1 MFVRILD
8 REPRDFSCGRFR
20 SERIHHQ
27 VNIKTKRKMSFW
39 KKLLLMILVLA
50 SLSYFVWQNEDF
62 QRKYLYPYDYQDTI
76 NFYADR
82 YEVDRNLVASVILA
96 ESKFRQDATS
106 VHGAR
111 GLMQIMPET
120 GSWIATQIEDDSFS
134 VDKLYN
140 VNMNIKYGTWYL
152 SELQTEFEG
161 NEVLALAAYNA
172 GRGNVYEWM
181 EKYHWDIDFKDYTKI
196 PFPETREYVKRVL
209 ENKKHYNKLYK

>member
-1 MFVRILD
+1 MSSLM
-8 REPRDFSCGRFR
+8 
-20 SERIHHQ
+20 SEGIHHQ

-140 VNMNIKYGTWYL
+140 VTMNIKYGTWYL

-181 EKYHWDIDFKDYTKI
+181 EKYHWDINFKDYTKI
-196 PFPETREYVKRVL
+196 PFPETREYVIRVL

>member
-1 MFVRILD
+1 MSSLM
-8 REPRDFSCGRFR
+8 
-20 SERIHHQ
+20 SEGIHHQ

-50 SLSYFVWQNEDF
+50 SLSYFIWQNEDF

-140 VNMNIKYGTWYL
+140 VNMNVKYGTWYL

-181 EKYHWDIDFKDYTKI
+181 EKYHWDINFKDYTKI

>member
-1 MFVRILD
+1 MSSLM
-8 REPRDFSCGRFR
+8 
-20 SERIHHQ
+20 SEGIHHQ

-181 EKYHWDIDFKDYTKI
+181 EKYHWDIKFKDYTKI

-209 ENKKHYNKLYK
+209 ENKKHYNRLYK

>member
-1 MFVRILD
+1 MSSLM
-8 REPRDFSCGRFR
+8 
-20 SERIHHQ
+20 SEGIHHQ

-106 VHGAR
+106 AHGAR

-181 EKYHWDIDFKDYTKI
+181 EKYHWDINFKDYTKI

>member
-1 MFVRILD
+1 MSSLM
-8 REPRDFSCGRFR
+8 

-134 VDKLYN
+134 VEKLYN

-181 EKYHWDIDFKDYTKI
+181 EKYHWDINFKDYTKI

>member
-1 MFVRILD
+1 MSSLM
-8 REPRDFSCGRFR
+8 

-181 EKYHWDIDFKDYTKI
+181 EKYHWDINFKDYTKI

>member
-1 MFVRILD
+1 MSSLM
-8 REPRDFSCGRFR
+8 
-20 SERIHHQ
+20 SEGIHHQ

-120 GSWIATQIEDDSFS
+120 ASWIATQIEDDSFS

-181 EKYHWDIDFKDYTKI
+181 EKYHWDINFKDYTKI

>member
-1 MFVRILD
+1 MSSLM
-8 REPRDFSCGRFR
+8 
-20 SERIHHQ
+20 SEGIHHQ
-27 VNIKTKRKMSFW
+27 VNIKTKRKTSFW

-50 SLSYFVWQNEDF
+50 SLSYFIWQNEDF

-181 EKYHWDIDFKDYTKI
+181 EKYHWDINFKDYTKI

>member
-1 MFVRILD
+1 MSSLM
-8 REPRDFSCGRFR
+8 
-20 SERIHHQ
+20 SEGIHHQ
-27 VNIKTKRKMSFW
+27 VNIKTKRKTSFW

-50 SLSYFVWQNEDF
+50 SLSYFIWQNEDF

-152 SELQTEFEG
+152 YELQTEFEG

-181 EKYHWDIDFKDYTKI
+181 EKYHWGIDFKDYTKI

>member
-1 MFVRILD
+1 MSSLM
-8 REPRDFSCGRFR
+8 
-20 SERIHHQ
+20 SEGIHHQ

-181 EKYHWDIDFKDYTKI
+181 EKYHWDINFKDYTKI

-209 ENKKHYNKLYK
+209 ENKKYYNKLYK

>member
-1 MFVRILD
+1 MSSLM
-8 REPRDFSCGRFR
+8 
-20 SERIHHQ
+20 SEGIHHQ

-50 SLSYFVWQNEDF
+50 SLSYFIWQNEDF

-134 VDKLYN
+134 VEKLYN

-181 EKYHWDIDFKDYTKI
+181 EKYHWDINFKDYTKI

>member
-1 MFVRILD
+1 MSSLM
-8 REPRDFSCGRFR
+8 
-20 SERIHHQ
+20 SEGIHHQ

-50 SLSYFVWQNEDF
+50 SLSYFIWQNEDF

-82 YEVDRNLVASVILA
+82 YEVDRNLVASVILV

-181 EKYHWDIDFKDYTKI
+181 EKYHWDINFKDYTKI

-209 ENKKHYNKLYK
+209 ENKKHYNRLYK

>member
-1 MFVRILD
+1 MSSLM
-8 REPRDFSCGRFR
+8 
-20 SERIHHQ
+20 SEGIHHQ

-50 SLSYFVWQNEDF
+50 SLSYFIWQNEDF

-120 GSWIATQIEDDSFS
+120 ASWIATQIEDDSFS

-140 VNMNIKYGTWYL
+140 VNINIKYGTWYL

-181 EKYHWDIDFKDYTKI
+181 EKYHWGIDFKDYNKI
-196 PFPETREYVKRVL
+196 HFPETREYVKRVL

>member
-1 MFVRILD
+1 MSSLM
-8 REPRDFSCGRFR
+8 
-20 SERIHHQ
+20 SEGIHHQ

-50 SLSYFVWQNEDF
+50 SLSYFIWQNEDF

-181 EKYHWDIDFKDYTKI
+181 EKYHWDINFKDYTKI

-209 ENKKHYNKLYK
+209 ENKKHYNRLYK

>member
-1 MFVRILD
+1 MSSLM
-8 REPRDFSCGRFR
+8 
-20 SERIHHQ
+20 SEGIHHQ

-50 SLSYFVWQNEDF
+50 SLSYFIWQNEDF

-120 GSWIATQIEDDSFS
+120 ASWIATQIEDDSFS

-181 EKYHWDIDFKDYTKI
+181 EKYHWDINFKDYTKI

>member
-1 MFVRILD
+1 MSSLM
-8 REPRDFSCGRFR
+8 
-20 SERIHHQ
+20 SEGIHHQ

-50 SLSYFVWQNEDF
+50 SLNYFIWQNEDF

-181 EKYHWDIDFKDYTKI
+181 EKYHWDINFKDYTKI

>member
-1 MFVRILD
+1 MSSLM
-8 REPRDFSCGRFR
+8 
-20 SERIHHQ
+20 SEGIHHQ

-50 SLSYFVWQNEDF
+50 SLSYFIWQNEDF

-134 VDKLYN
+134 VEKLYN

-181 EKYHWDIDFKDYTKI
+181 EKYHWGIDFKDYTKI

>member
-1 MFVRILD
+1 MSSLM
-8 REPRDFSCGRFR
+8 
-20 SERIHHQ
+20 SEGIHHQ
-27 VNIKTKRKMSFW
+27 VNIKTKRKTSFW

>member
-1 MFVRILD
+1 MSSLM
-8 REPRDFSCGRFR
+8 
-20 SERIHHQ
+20 SEGIHHQ

-50 SLSYFVWQNEDF
+50 SLSYFIWQNEDF

-120 GSWIATQIEDDSFS
+120 ASWIATQIEDDSFS
-134 VDKLYN
+134 VEKLYN

>member
-1 MFVRILD
+1 MSSLM
-8 REPRDFSCGRFR
+8 
-20 SERIHHQ
+20 SEGIHHQ

-120 GSWIATQIEDDSFS
+120 ASWIATQIEDDSFS

>member
-1 MFVRILD
+1 MSSLM
-8 REPRDFSCGRFR
+8 
-20 SERIHHQ
+20 SEGIHHQ

-181 EKYHWDIDFKDYTKI
+181 EKYHWGIDFKDYTKI

-209 ENKKHYNKLYK
+209 KIKNIIISYINKEGYIL

>member
-1 MFVRILD
+1 MSSLM
-8 REPRDFSCGRFR
+8 
-20 SERIHHQ
+20 SEGIHHQ

-50 SLSYFVWQNEDF
+50 SLSYFIWQNEDF

-181 EKYHWDIDFKDYTKI
+181 EKYHWNINFKDYTKI

>member
-1 MFVRILD
+1 MSSLM
-8 REPRDFSCGRFR
+8 
-20 SERIHHQ
+20 SEGIHHQ

-172 GRGNVYEWM
+172 GRENVYEWM
-181 EKYHWDIDFKDYTKI
+181 EKYHWDINFKDYTKI

>member
-1 MFVRILD
+1 MSSLM
-8 REPRDFSCGRFR
+8 
-20 SERIHHQ
+20 SEGIHHQ
-27 VNIKTKRKMSFW
+27 VNIKTKRKMSFL

-50 SLSYFVWQNEDF
+50 SLSYFIWQNEDF

-181 EKYHWDIDFKDYTKI
+181 EKYNWDINFKDYTKI

-209 ENKKHYNKLYK
+209 ENKKHYNELYK

>member
-1 MFVRILD
+1 MSSLM
-8 REPRDFSCGRFR
+8 
-20 SERIHHQ
+20 SEGIHHQ

-50 SLSYFVWQNEDF
+50 SLSYFIWQNEDF

-120 GSWIATQIEDDSFS
+120 ASWIATQIEDDSFS

-140 VNMNIKYGTWYL
+140 VNINIKYGTWYL

>member
-1 MFVRILD
+1 MSSLM
-8 REPRDFSCGRFR
+8 
-20 SERIHHQ
+20 SEGIHHQ
-27 VNIKTKRKMSFW
+27 VNIKTKRKTSFW

-50 SLSYFVWQNEDF
+50 SLSYFIWQNEDF

-181 EKYHWDIDFKDYTKI
+181 EKYHWGIDFKDYTKI

-209 ENKKHYNKLYK
+209 ENKKHYNKLYKSL

>member
-1 MFVRILD
+1 
-8 REPRDFSCGRFR
+8 
-20 SERIHHQ
+20 
-27 VNIKTKRKMSFW
+27 
-39 KKLLLMILVLA
+39 MILVLA

-111 GLMQIMPET
+111 GLMQIMSET

-181 EKYHWDIDFKDYTKI
+181 EKYHWDIKFKDYTKI

>member
-1 MFVRILD
+1 MSSLM
-8 REPRDFSCGRFR
+8 
-20 SERIHHQ
+20 SEGIHHQ

-50 SLSYFVWQNEDF
+50 SLSYFIWQNEDF

-111 GLMQIMPET
+111 GLMQIMPGT
-120 GSWIATQIEDDSFS
+120 GRWIATQIEDDSFS

-181 EKYHWDIDFKDYTKI
+181 EKYHWDINFKDYTKI
-196 PFPETREYVKRVL
+196 PFPETREYVKHVL
-209 ENKKHYNKLYK
+209 ENKKYYNKLYK

>member
-1 MFVRILD
+1 MSSLM
-8 REPRDFSCGRFR
+8 
-20 SERIHHQ
+20 SEGIHHQ

-50 SLSYFVWQNEDF
+50 SLSYFIWQNEDF

-120 GSWIATQIEDDSFS
+120 ARWIATQIKDDSFS

-181 EKYHWDIDFKDYTKI
+181 EKYHWDINFKDYTKI

>member
-1 MFVRILD
+1 MSSLM
-8 REPRDFSCGRFR
+8 
-20 SERIHHQ
+20 SEGIHHQ

-50 SLSYFVWQNEDF
+50 SLSYFIWQNEDF

-111 GLMQIMPET
+111 GLMQIMPGT
-120 GSWIATQIEDDSFS
+120 GRWIATQIEDDSFS

>member
-1 MFVRILD
+1 MSSLM
-8 REPRDFSCGRFR
+8 
-20 SERIHHQ
+20 SEGIHHQ

-50 SLSYFVWQNEDF
+50 SLSHFVWQNEDF

-181 EKYHWDIDFKDYTKI
+181 EKYHWNIDFKDYTKI

>member
-1 MFVRILD
+1 MSSLM
-8 REPRDFSCGRFR
+8 
-20 SERIHHQ
+20 SEGIHHQ

-152 SELQTEFEG
+152 YELQTEFEG

-181 EKYHWDIDFKDYTKI
+181 EKYHWNINFKDYTKI

>member
-1 MFVRILD
+1 MSSLM
-8 REPRDFSCGRFR
+8 
-20 SERIHHQ
+20 SEGIHHQ

-181 EKYHWDIDFKDYTKI
+181 EKYHWNINFKDYTKI

>member
-1 MFVRILD
+1 MSSLM
-8 REPRDFSCGRFR
+8 
-20 SERIHHQ
+20 SEGIHHQ

-50 SLSYFVWQNEDF
+50 SLSYFIWQNEDF

-152 SELQTEFEG
+152 SELQTEFEE

-181 EKYHWDIDFKDYTKI
+181 EKYHWDINFKDYTKI

>member
-1 MFVRILD
+1 MSSLM
-8 REPRDFSCGRFR
+8 
-20 SERIHHQ
+20 SEGIHHQ

-172 GRGNVYEWM
+172 GRENVYEWM
-181 EKYHWDIDFKDYTKI
+181 EKYHWGIDFKDYTKI

>member
-1 MFVRILD
+1 MSSLM
-8 REPRDFSCGRFR
+8 
-20 SERIHHQ
+20 SEGIHHQ

-152 SELQTEFEG
+152 YELQTEFEG

-181 EKYHWDIDFKDYTKI
+181 EKYHWGIDFKDYTKI

-209 ENKKHYNKLYK
+209 ENKKHYNRLYK

>member
-1 MFVRILD
+1 MSSLM
-8 REPRDFSCGRFR
+8 
-20 SERIHHQ
+20 SEGIHHQ

-181 EKYHWDIDFKDYTKI
+181 EKYHWDINFKDYTKI
-196 PFPETREYVKRVL
+196 PFPETREYIKRVL

>member
-1 MFVRILD
+1 MSSLM
-8 REPRDFSCGRFR
+8 
-20 SERIHHQ
+20 SEGIHHQ

-50 SLSYFVWQNEDF
+50 SLSYFIWQNEDF

-96 ESKFRQDATS
+96 ESKFRKDATS

-181 EKYHWDIDFKDYTKI
+181 EKYHWDINFKDYTKI

-209 ENKKHYNKLYK
+209 ENKKHYNRLYK

>member
-1 MFVRILD
+1 M
-8 REPRDFSCGRFR
+8 
-20 SERIHHQ
+20 SEGIHHQ

-120 GSWIATQIEDDSFS
+120 ASWIATQIEDDSFS

-181 EKYHWDIDFKDYTKI
+181 EKYHWDINFKDYTKI